1 MKAVE
6 GYWKEVLA
14 GVGIAVVI
22 ALAIWGVDVTPILVA
37 TGLLILVQMMLTG
50 RLGGGRKLETVTVD
64 AKNAVD
70 SPITFDDIGGQETAK
85 RELLEALEF
94 ISNKDKCARLGIRPL
109 KGILL
114 AGPPGTGKT
123 LLAKAAASFTNS
135 AFVAASGSS
144 FIEMYAGVGAQRI
157 RQLFAKGRQAA
168 VQQGKE
174 SAIIFI
180 DEIEVIGGKRGRHSS
195 HLEYD
200 QTLNQLLVE
209 MDGIRGDS
217 DVRVLVIGAT
227 NRPDLLD
234 SALIRPGRFDRIVR
248 VDLPDKQGRLNI
260 LKIHAK
266 NKPLASN
273 VNLEKIAGET
283 FGFSGA
289 HLESLLNEAAIHALR
304 EGSDLIREKDLRE
317 ALEKVMLGEKLE
329 RKPREDERR
338 RVAYHETGHAL
349 VSELLWN
356 GSVSSVTVTPRG
368 QALGYVRRRSDG
380 DYYLYTKQQLLDQI
394 AIALGG
400 AVMEE
405 MFFGSLST
413 GSKGDF
419 QQAVEAARQIIDSG
433 MSALGIISKEHVL
446 PEDVNREVQAI
457 ISEQEDRVRELLA
470 GRRALAERL
479 AEELLQEEKLSG
491 ERFRELLKAS

>member
-1 MKAVE
+1 MKAVQA
-6 GYWKEVLA
+6 YWKELAA
-14 GVGIAVVI
+14 GVGIGVVI
-22 ALAIWGVDVTPILVA
+22 ALAIWGVDVTPILVLGA
-37 TGLLILVQMMLTG
+37 LLVLVQVMQTG
-50 RLGGGRKLETVTVD
+50 RFAGSRRLETLTVD
-64 AKNAVD
+64 AKNPIN
-70 SPITFDDIGGQETAK
+70 SPITFDDIGGQDTAK

-94 ISNKDKCARLGIRPL
+94 INNKEKCTQLGIRPL

-157 RQLFAKGRQAA
+157 RQLFAAGRQAA
-168 VQQGKE
+168 LQQGKE

-209 MDGIRGDS
+209 MDGIQGDS
-217 DVRVLVIGAT
+217 DVRLLVIGAT

-234 SALIRPGRFDRIVR
+234 SALVRPGRFDRVVR
-248 VDLPDKQGRLNI
+248 VDLPDKQGRLHI
-260 LKIHAK
+260 LKIHSR
-266 NKPLASN
+266 NKPLAAD
-273 VNLEKIAGET
+273 VDLEKIAGET
-283 FGFSGA
+283 YGFSGA

-304 EGSDLIREKDLRE
+304 EGSDVIRERHLRE
-317 ALEKVMLGEKLE
+317 ALEKVVLGEKLN
-329 RKPREDERR
+329 RKPREEERR

-349 VSELLWN
+349 VSELLQK

-368 QALGYVRRRSDG
+368 QALGYVRRKPYG
-380 DYYLYTKQQLLDQI
+380 DYYLYTKEQLLEQI
-394 AIALGG
+394 AVALAG

-405 MFFGSLST
+405 IFFGSRST

-419 QQAVEAARQIIDSG
+419 QQAVEAAHQIIDCG
-433 MSALGIISKEHVL
+433 MSALGVVSKEHVR
-446 PEDVNREVQAI
+446 PDEINKEVQAI
-457 ISEQEDRVRELLA
+457 IAEQEKRVRKLLVERRAVAEALAGELL
-470 GRRALAERL
+470 R
-479 AEELLQEEKLSG
+479 EESLSG
-491 ERFRELLKAS
+491 ERFRELLKVS

>member
-1 MKAVE
+1 MEA
-6 GYWKEVLA
+6 YWKEALA
-14 GVGIAVVI
+14 GVGIGVVV
-22 ALAIWGVDVTPILVA
+22 ALAVWGVDVTPKLVMAGLVILM
-37 TGLLILVQMMLTG
+37 QMMLTG
-50 RLGGGRKLETVTVD
+50 RLTGGRKLEAVTVD
-64 AKNAVD
+64 AKNSIA
-70 SPITFDDIGGQETAK
+70 SPVTFDDIGGQETAK

-94 ISNKDKCARLGIRPL
+94 INNRARCDQLGIRPL

-123 LLAKAAASFTNS
+123 LLAKAAAGFTNS

-168 VQQGKE
+168 AQQGKD
-174 SAIIFI
+174 SAVIFI

-209 MDGIRGDS
+209 MDGIQGDA
-217 DVRVLVIGAT
+217 DIRVLVVGAT

-234 SALIRPGRFDRIVR
+234 PALIRPGRFDRVVR
-248 VDLPDKQGRLNI
+248 VDLPDKQGRLHI
-260 LKIHAK
+260 LQIHSR
-266 NKPLASN
+266 NKPLAPN
-273 VNLEKIAGET
+273 VDLEKIAGET

-289 HLESLLNEAAIHALR
+289 HLESLLNEAAILALR
-304 EGSDLIREKDLRE
+304 QGSDLIREQDLRE

-329 RKPREDERR
+329 RKPREEERR

-349 VSELLWN
+349 VSEMLRQ

-368 QALGYVRRRSDG
+368 QALGYVRQNPDG

-394 AIALGG
+394 AVALGG

-419 QQAVEAARQIIDSG
+419 QQAVDAARQIIDSG
-433 MSALGIISKEHVL
+433 MSALGVVSREHAP
-446 PEDVNREVQAI
+446 PEDINREVQAI
-457 ISEQEDRVRELLA
+457 ITAQETRVRQLLGA
-470 GRRALAERL
+470 RSSLAQQL
-479 AEELLQEEKLSG
+479 AEELLREEKLSG
-491 ERFRELLKAS
+491 ARFRELLKAS

>member
-1 MKAVE
+1 M
-6 GYWKEVLA
+6 
-14 GVGIAVVI
+14 
-22 ALAIWGVDVTPILVA
+22 
-37 TGLLILVQMMLTG
+37 QMMLTG
-50 RLGGGRKLETVTVD
+50 RLTGGRKLEAVTVD
-64 AKNAVD
+64 AKNSIA
-70 SPITFDDIGGQETAK
+70 SPVTFDDIGGQETAK

-94 ISNKDKCARLGIRPL
+94 INNRARCDQLGIRPL

-123 LLAKAAASFTNS
+123 LLAKAAAGFTNS

-168 VQQGKE
+168 AQQGKD
-174 SAIIFI
+174 SAVIFI

-209 MDGIRGDS
+209 MDGIQGDA
-217 DVRVLVIGAT
+217 DIRVLVVGAT

-234 SALIRPGRFDRIVR
+234 PALIRPGRFDRVVR
-248 VDLPDKQGRLNI
+248 VDLPDKQGRLHI
-260 LKIHAK
+260 LQIHSR
-266 NKPLASN
+266 NKPLAPN
-273 VNLEKIAGET
+273 VDLEKIAGET

-289 HLESLLNEAAIHALR
+289 HLESLLNEAAILALR
-304 EGSDLIREKDLRE
+304 QGSDLIREQDLRE

-329 RKPREDERR
+329 RKPREEERR

-349 VSELLWN
+349 VSEMLRQ

-368 QALGYVRRRSDG
+368 QALGYVRQNPDG

-394 AIALGG
+394 AVALGG

-419 QQAVEAARQIIDSG
+419 QQAVDAARQIIDSG
-433 MSALGIISKEHVL
+433 MSALGVVSREHAP
-446 PEDVNREVQAI
+446 PEDINREVQAI
-457 ISEQEDRVRELLA
+457 ITAQETRVRQLLGA
-470 GRRALAERL
+470 RSSLAQQL
-479 AEELLQEEKLSG
+479 AEELLREEKLSG
-491 ERFRELLKAS
+491 ARFRELLKAS

>member
-1 MKAVE
+1 VE
-6 GYWKEVLA
+6 AYWKEIVA
-14 GVGIAVVI
+14 GTGIGVII
-22 ALAIWGVDVTPILVA
+22 ALAIWGVDVTPLLVLA
-37 TGLLILVQMMLTG
+37 GLVVLMQMVVSG
-50 RLGGGRKLETVTVD
+50 RLGSSRKLEALTVD
-64 AKNAVD
+64 AKNSIDAPV
-70 SPITFDDIGGQETAK
+70 TFDDIGGQETAK

-94 ISNKDKCARLGIRPL
+94 INIKENCARLGIRPL
-109 KGILL
+109 RGILL
-114 AGPPGTGKT
+114 TGPPGTGKT

-157 RQLFAKGRQAA
+157 RQLFAKGRQTAL
-168 VQQGKE
+168 QQGKE

-209 MDGIRGDS
+209 MDGIQGDS
-217 DVRVLVIGAT
+217 DIRVLVIGAT

-234 SALIRPGRFDRIVR
+234 SALIRPGRFDRVVR
-248 VDLPDKQGRLNI
+248 VDLPDKQGRLHI
-260 LKIHAK
+260 LKIHSR
-266 NKPLASN
+266 NKPLAPD
-273 VNLEKIAGET
+273 VDLERIAGET

-317 ALEKVMLGEKLE
+317 ALEKVMLGEKLN
-329 RKPREDERR
+329 RKPREEERR

-349 VSELLWN
+349 VSELLRS

-368 QALGYVRRRSDG
+368 QTLGYVRRRPDC
-380 DYYLYTKQQLLDQI
+380 DYYLYTKEQLLDQI

-405 MFFGSLST
+405 MFFGSRST
-413 GSKGDF
+413 GSVGDF
-419 QQAVEAARQIIDSG
+419 QQAVEAAHQIIDSG

-446 PEDVNREVQAI
+446 PEDINREVQAI
-457 ISEQEDRVRELLA
+457 ITEQEGRVRELLA
-470 GRRALAERL
+470 ARRVLARNL
-479 AEELLQEEKLSG
+479 AEELLREEKLSG
-491 ERFRELLKAS
+491 ERFRELVKAS

>member
-1 MKAVE
+1 MEA
-6 GYWKEVLA
+6 YWKEIVA
-14 GVGIAVVI
+14 GTGIGVII
-22 ALAIWGVDVTPILVA
+22 ALAIWGVDVTPLLVLA
-37 TGLLILVQMMLTG
+37 GLVVLMQMVVSG
-50 RLGGGRKLETVTVD
+50 RLGSSRKLEALTVD
-64 AKNAVD
+64 AKNSIDAPV
-70 SPITFDDIGGQETAK
+70 TFDDIGGQETAK

-94 ISNKDKCARLGIRPL
+94 INNKEKCARLGIRPL

-114 AGPPGTGKT
+114 TGPPGTGKT

-157 RQLFAKGRQAA
+157 RQLFAKGRQTAL
-168 VQQGKE
+168 QQGKD
-174 SAIIFI
+174 SAIVFI

-209 MDGIRGDS
+209 MDGIQGDS
-217 DVRVLVIGAT
+217 DIRVLVIGAT

-234 SALIRPGRFDRIVR
+234 SALIRPGRFDRVVR
-248 VDLPDKQGRLNI
+248 VDLPDKQGRLHI
-260 LKIHAK
+260 LKIHSR
-266 NKPLASN
+266 NKPLAPD
-273 VNLEKIAGET
+273 VDLERIAGET

-317 ALEKVMLGEKLE
+317 ALEKVMLGEKLN
-329 RKPREDERR
+329 RKPREEERR

-349 VSELLWN
+349 VSELLRS

-368 QALGYVRRRSDG
+368 QTLGYVRRRPDG
-380 DYYLYTKQQLLDQI
+380 DYYLYTKEQLLDQI

-405 MFFGSLST
+405 MFFGSRST
-413 GSKGDF
+413 GSVGDF
-419 QQAVEAARQIIDSG
+419 QQAVEAAHQIIDSG

-446 PEDVNREVQAI
+446 PEDINREVQAI
-457 ISEQEDRVRELLA
+457 ITEQEGRVRELLA
-470 GRRALAERL
+470 ARRVLARNL
-479 AEELLQEEKLSG
+479 AEELLREEKLSG
-491 ERFRELLKAS
+491 ERFRELVKAS